1 MAEAT
6 SQILLSVTS
15 PTQKNKSYLFSVK
28 PATTTDLITFDQSTS
43 GIFKQ
48 AGAGASKL
56 IAAFAVDSST
66 GMPKAISSN
75 GSTILTTVG
84 WTVGDNAWFVWA
96 HFINDY
102 GAGI

>member
-6 SQILLSVTS
+6 SQVLLAVSGS
-15 PTQKNKSYLFSVK
+15 TQKNKTVLFKVQ
-28 PATTTDLITFDQSTS
+28 PQATTDLITFDQSTS

-48 AGAGASKL
+48 SGAGSSKL
-56 IAAFAVDSST
+56 IAAYAVDSST

-84 WTVGDNAWFVWA
+84 WTNSDNPWFVWA